1 MAYKILV
8 VDDHPFIR
16 LALGTVLAQAGHEVV
31 AEADNGV
38 EAISLIR
45 QHNPQLVLLDVTM
58 PKLDGIAV
66 INRIKRFEMT
76 TRIIIFTSL
85 ASEYYALRC
94 IKAGASGFISKTDD
108 LGTVA
113 EAIQSVMRG
122 EIYYPEEV
130 NVSTRNND
138 MLLVGEMEM
147 ISSLSDRE
155 LSVLQQLSRGMRNK
169 AIAENLMLSSK
180 TVSCY
185 KARLIDKLGVKSVVD
200 LADLARRNKLI

>member
-16 LALGTVLAQAGHEVV
+16 LALRTVLTQAGHEVV

-38 EAISLIR
+38 EAISLVR

-66 INRIKRFEMT
+66 IDRIKRLELP
-76 TRIIIFTSL
+76 TRIIILTSL

-94 IKAGASGFISKTDD
+94 IKAGASGFVSKTDD
-108 LGTVA
+108 LGAVS
-113 EAIQSVMRG
+113 EAIKSVMTG
-122 EIYYPEEV
+122 EIYYPDEV
-130 NVSTRNND
+130 NVSTRKSD
-138 MLLVGEMEM
+138 MLVGEMEM
-147 ISSLSDRE
+147 IGSLSDRE
-155 LSVLQQLSRGMRNK
+155 LSVLQQLSRGMSNK

>member
-16 LALGTVLAQAGHEVV
+16 LALRTVLTQAGHEVV

-38 EAISLIR
+38 EAISLVR

-66 INRIKRFEMT
+66 IDRIKRLELP
-76 TRIIIFTSL
+76 TRIIILTSL

-94 IKAGASGFISKTDD
+94 IKAGASGFVSKTDD
-108 LGTVA
+108 LGAVS
-113 EAIQSVMRG
+113 EAIKSVMKG

-130 NVSTRNND
+130 NVSTRKSD
-138 MLLVGEMEM
+138 MLVGEMEL
-147 ISSLSDRE
+147 IGSLSDRE
-155 LSVLQQLSRGMRNK
+155 LSVLQQLSRGMSNK

>member
-8 VDDHPFIR
+8 VDDHPYIR
-16 LALGTVLAQAGHEVV
+16 LALRTLLVQAGHVVV
-31 AEADNGV
+31 AEAENGV
-38 EAISLIR
+38 EAISLAR
-45 QHNPQLVLLDVTM
+45 QHNPHLVLLDVTM

-66 INRIKRFEMT
+66 IDRIKRLELQ
-76 TRIIIFTSL
+76 TRIIILTSL
-85 ASEYYALRC
+85 SSEYYALRC

-108 LGTVA
+108 LDVVF
-113 EAIQSVMRG
+113 EAIKSVMKG
-122 EIYYPEEV
+122 EIYYPEVV
-130 NVSTRNND
+130 NSSTRKSD
-138 MLLVGEMEM
+138 MLVGEMEM
-147 ISSLSDRE
+147 IGLLSDRE
-155 LSVLQQLSRGMRNK
+155 LSVLQQLSRGMSNK

>member
-16 LALGTVLAQAGHEVV
+16 LALRTVLTQAGHEVV

-38 EAISLIR
+38 EAISLVR

-66 INRIKRFEMT
+66 IDRIIRLELP
-76 TRIIIFTSL
+76 TRIIILTSL

-108 LGTVA
+108 LGAVS
-113 EAIQSVMRG
+113 EAIKSVMNG
-122 EIYYPEEV
+122 EIYYPDEV
-130 NVSTRNND
+130 NVSTRKSD
-138 MLLVGEMEM
+138 MLVGEMEM

-155 LSVLQQLSRGMRNK
+155 LSVLQQLSRGMSNK